1 MREFDFETIVKNP
14 AVFADGRLPAHSDHV
29 AYRSE
34 AELAAGESSLR
45 LCLDGVWKFHCANN
59 IQAAPEGFWRPDYD
73 IRSWDTIRV
82 DRILPLREGEAPAG
96 GEVPA
101 VRGRHDLRDPRKLSA
116 FHRQRR
122 R

>member
-45 LCLDGVWKFHCANN
+45 LCLDGVWKFHYANN
-59 IQAAPEGFWRPDYD
+59 IQAAP
-73 IRSWDTIRV
+73 
-82 DRILPLREGEAPAG
+82 
-96 GEVPA
+96 
-101 VRGRHDLRDPRKLSA
+101 
-116 FHRQRR
+116 
-122 R
+122 